1 MAQAPEPD
9 PTITKQLAHLNWHA
23 CTMKAEGEQDLA
35 RNTRL
40 ILNGPYR
47 PLEKLAFLAIYDIPQ
62 FVTTEW
68 SSCETANSKINENHV

>member
-1 MAQAPEPD
+1 
-9 PTITKQLAHLNWHA
+9 
-23 CTMKAEGEQDLA
+23 MKAEGEQDLA

-62 FVTTEW
+62 FVTTE
-68 SSCETANSKINENHV
+68 